1 MSDHLPPAHP
11 DDALTMIASLVR
23 GETAVWL
30 REPGLGLS
38 VDIAPLSPEEIAEA
52 RARFARFAPVL
63 RALFPADDWDGQIRS
78 DLVDYPIASAPD
90 LLVKCDHALPM
101 AGSVKA
107 RGGVYELLCH
117 VEELALDRGLLSPG
131 ESLEALLS
139 PASLAVLG
147 ASRVVVAS
155 TGNLGFAIGRVARA
169 LGLQAEIHM
178 SHDAKSW
185 KKERLRAIGA
195 TVVEH
200 ACDYTGAVARARQAA
215 ASEDAYFIDDEDS
228 RRLFIG
234 YAVAAAEL
242 ANQLSARGLEIGPNS
257 PLVVYLPCGVG
268 GAPGGITAGLKQ
280 IYGEHVLA
288 VFVEPVAAPCV
299 FAALAVGQGRP
310 VSIYDLGLTN
320 DTLADGL
327 AVPSASPFV
336 MHAIGRNIDA
346 VVGVTDQA
354 MVQWVRQAW
363 TQAGL
368 RLEPSGAAGLA
379 AIDPFISRARA
390 AGLIDG
396 DAKPVHVA
404 WTTGGSLLPEAE
416 FAALLAPEAS

>member
-1 MSDHLPPAHP
+1 M
-11 DDALTMIASLVR
+11 
-23 GETAVWL
+23 
-30 REPGLGLS
+30 
-38 VDIAPLSPEEIAEA
+38 
-52 RARFARFAPVL
+52 L
-63 RALFPADDWDGQIRS
+63 RALFPANNWNGQISS
-78 DLVDYPIASAPD
+78 DLIDYPMSSPPGV
-90 LLVKCDHALPM
+90 LVKCDHALPM

-117 VEELALDRGLLSPG
+117 VEELALGRGVLETG
-131 ESLEALLS
+131 QSLETLLS

-147 ASRVVVAS
+147 AHRIVVAS

-178 SHDAKSW
+178 SHDAKTW

-200 ACDYTGAVARARQAA
+200 DCDYTGAVARARQAA
-215 ASEDAYFIDDEDS
+215 AADDAYFIDDEDS
-228 RRLFIG
+228 RRLFVG

-242 ANQLSARGLEIGPNS
+242 ADQLSARGLTIGRAS
-257 PLVVYLPCGVG
+257 PLIVYLPCGVG

-288 VFVEPVAAPCV
+288 VFVEPVASPCV

-310 VSIYDLGLTN
+310 VSIYDFGLTN
-320 DTLADGL
+320 DTIADGL

-336 MHAIGRNIDA
+336 MQAIGRNIDA

-354 MVQWVRQAW
+354 MVDWVRRAWAQAS
-363 TQAGL
+363 L
-368 RLEPSGAAGLA
+368 RLEPSGASGFA
-379 AIDPFISRARA
+379 ALDPFNAQARA
-390 AGLIDG
+390 AGLIDS
-396 DAKPVHVA
+396 DTKPVHVV

-416 FAALLAPEAS
+416 FAALLAP

>member
-1 MSDHLPPAHP
+1 MNDGQTPAAYP
-11 DDALTMIASLVR
+11 DDALAAIAPLVR

-30 REPGLGLS
+30 RDPGLGLT
-38 VDIAPLSPEEIAEA
+38 VDAAPLSTDEIAEA
-52 RARFARFAPVL
+52 RARFIRFEPVL
-63 RALFPADDWDGQIRS
+63 RALFPDKDWDGQIRS
-78 DLVDYPIASAPD
+78 DLADYPMSSTPG

-107 RGGVYELLCH
+107 RGGVYELLCY
-117 VEELALDRGLLSPG
+117 VEELALDRGLLGPG
-131 ESLEALLS
+131 QSLETLLA
-139 PASLAVLG
+139 PASLAVLE
-147 ASRVVVAS
+147 AHRIVVAS

-178 SHDAKSW
+178 SHDAKTW

-200 ACDYTGAVARARQAA
+200 DCDYTGAVARARQAA
-215 ASEDAYFIDDEDS
+215 VAEDAYFIDDEDS
-228 RRLFIG
+228 RRLFVG

-242 ANQLSARGLEIGPNS
+242 ADQLSARGLTIGPGR
-257 PLVVYLPCGVG
+257 PLIVYLPCGVG

-288 VFVEPVAAPCV
+288 VFVEPVASPCV

-310 VSIYDLGLTN
+310 ISIYEFGLTN
-320 DTLADGL
+320 DTIADGL

-336 MHAIGRNIDA
+336 MQAIGRNIDA

-354 MVQWVRQAW
+354 MVDWVRRAWAQAE
-363 TQAGL
+363 L
-368 RLEPSGAAGLA
+368 RLEPSGASGFA
-379 AIDPFISRARA
+379 ALDPFNSRARA
-390 AGLIDG
+390 AGVIDS
-396 DAKPVHVA
+396 DAKPVHVV

-416 FAALLAPEAS
+416 FAALLAP

>member
-1 MSDHLPPAHP
+1 MSDDQPHAPYP
-11 DDALTMIASLVR
+11 DDALAAIAPLVR
-23 GETAVWL
+23 GEAAVWL
-30 REPGLGLS
+30 REPGLGLAI
-38 VDIAPLSPEEIAEA
+38 DAAPLSTEEVAEA
-52 RARFARFAPVL
+52 RARFTRFEPVL
-63 RALFPADDWDGQIRS
+63 RALFPANNWNGQISS
-78 DLVDYPIASAPD
+78 DLIDYPKSSTLG

-117 VEELALDRGLLSPG
+117 VEELALDRGLLG
-131 ESLEALLS
+131 TGQSLEALLA
-139 PASLAVLG
+139 PAGLAMLE
-147 ASRVVVAS
+147 AHRIVVAS

-200 ACDYTGAVARARQAA
+200 DCDYTGAVARARHAA
-215 ASEDAYFIDDEDS
+215 AADDAYFIDDEDS
-228 RRLFIG
+228 RRLFVG

-242 ANQLSARGLEIGPNS
+242 ADQLSARGLTIGPGR
-257 PLVVYLPCGVG
+257 PLIVYLPCGVG

-288 VFVEPVAAPCV
+288 VFVEPVASPCV

-310 VSIYDLGLTN
+310 VSIYEFGLTN
-320 DTLADGL
+320 DTIADGL

-336 MHAIGRNIDA
+336 MQAIGRNIDA

-354 MVQWVRQAW
+354 MVGWVRQAW
-363 TQAGL
+363 AQAGL
-368 RLEPSGAAGLA
+368 RLEPSGASGFA
-379 AIDPFISRARA
+379 ALDLFKVRALQ
-390 AGLIDG
+390 AGLIG
-396 DAKPVHVA
+396 GGAEPVHVV
-404 WTTGGSLLPEAE
+404 WTTGGSLLPESE
-416 FAALLAPEAS
+416 FAALLAP